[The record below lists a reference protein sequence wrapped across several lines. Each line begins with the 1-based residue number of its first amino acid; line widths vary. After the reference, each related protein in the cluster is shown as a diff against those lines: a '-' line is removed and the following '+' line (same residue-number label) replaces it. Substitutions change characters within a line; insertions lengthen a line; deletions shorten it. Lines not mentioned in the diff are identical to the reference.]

1 MNIDD
6 MIEIANFLGKND
18 DTVKLCNMKGLNDN
32 RKFYLTVWGHYSAG
46 KSRLL
51 NNILNSK
58 SNN

>member
-32 RKFYLTVWGHYSAG
+32 MSTS
-46 KSRLL
+46 
-51 NNILNSK
+51 
-58 SNN
+58 